1 MVIRVKYELLTYIM
15 APAYLSSFIFYDS
28 SFHALCSNNIVLLI
42 SLGYFKLSPVSGPLQ
57 AVSST

>member
-28 SFHALCSNNIVLLI
+28 SFHALCSNNVLLI